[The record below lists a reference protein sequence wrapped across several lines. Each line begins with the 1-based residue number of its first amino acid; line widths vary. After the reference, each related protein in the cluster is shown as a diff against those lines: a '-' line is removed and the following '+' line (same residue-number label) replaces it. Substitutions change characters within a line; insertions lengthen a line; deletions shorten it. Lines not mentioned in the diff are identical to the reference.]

1 LRTIIAAV
9 LILVALWSAHVASAS
24 ACSGLMALCADEPV
38 SCCCGGDGKDEAPV
52 QGEQRI
58 ESVCCCTLETA
69 PRSNP
74 PAAHAC
80 VAQAPIR
87 VASVLWARQASIA
100 LSWPAGPQ
108 APSRTWL
115 AMDRLRA
122 SPLPGRALVAQKIA
136 LLV

>member
-9 LILVALWSAHVASAS
+9 LTLVALWSAHVASA
-24 ACSGLMALCADEPV
+24 AAYSGLMALCADEPV
-38 SCCCGGDGKDEAPV
+38 SCCCGGDGDDEAPV

-80 VAQAPIR
+80 VAQASIR
-87 VASVLWARQASIA
+87 VTPALWARHASIA
-100 LSWPAGPQ
+100 PSRPAGPQ
-108 APSRTWL
+108 APSRAWME
-115 AMDRLRA
+115 MDRLRA

-136 LLV
+136 LLI

>member
-1 LRTIIAAV
+1 MRPILAAV
-9 LILVALWSAHVASAS
+9 LTLVALWSAHVASAS
-24 ACSGLMALCADEPV
+24 ACSGLMSLCADEPV
-38 SCCCGGDGKDEAPV
+38 SCCCDGDGNDEAPV

-80 VAQAPIR
+80 VAHASVR
-87 VASVLWARQASIA
+87 VAPVLWVRQASIA
-100 LSWPAGPQ
+100 PSRPAGPQ

-115 AMDRLRA
+115 EMDRLRA